1 MMRIPD
7 WRDDMNE
14 RKLRT
19 TDQVVRGALVLGLA
33 TVVSKLLG
41 TLQKIPLQ
49 NIGGDGVFGIYNA
62 VYPFYVLLT
71 ALATAGIPIA
81 VARLVAELE
90 ILGDSQGARR
100 MMQAGSLL
108 MGLSGAV
115 GFVLLYAGAEQI
127 AGWMGNSLMAEAI
140 RASSYALLVVPVAAV
155 LRGYQQGRGHTV
167 SAAVSQVVEQF
178 ARVTVMVVLLLV
190 LTQQGAA
197 SEHIAAGATFG
208 SFAGGLCG
216 LLSLLL
222 FSWKARRKQKAG
234 AALEG
239 SQQAVNGQG
248 RRYWMKR
255 LAWTALPICAGAIV
269 MPFVNVVDV
278 FTLPHLLAA
287 QGMTETESMV
297 EFGIYSRGL
306 PLMQLVT
313 MVATSLAVGLVPALA
328 EAKRM
333 GAETKLQA
341 TMAGAMR
348 MAWIVG
354 SAAAVGLAV
363 LAQPINTALYMDARG
378 TVAFV
383 LVACTSLPGTL
394 LAVSSALLQGV
405 GALRAPAMNLL
416 AAAAVKL
423 ALNIVL
429 VPMWGIS
436 GAAASGLAALSAAAW
451 LNARALA
458 RTGGLP
464 RAAWLQAPVRLAAAL
479 AAMGVAAW
487 LIAALLQP
495 LGGRLAALA
504 ATAVAVPAGAL
515 VFGALAARL
524 GLVRPEEW
532 AAVPRIGPRLA
543 ALAARIARSS

>member
-1 MMRIPD
+1 M
-7 WRDDMNE
+7 
-14 RKLRT
+14 RT

-33 TVVSKLLG
+33 TVASKLLG

-90 ILGDSQGARR
+90 ILGDKQGARR

-108 MGLSGAV
+108 MGLSGAA
-115 GFVLLYAGAEQI
+115 GFVLLFTGAEQI
-127 AGWMGNSLMAEAI
+127 AEWMGNSLMAEAI
-140 RASSYALLVVPVAAV
+140 RASSYALLIVPVAAV
-155 LRGYQQGRGHTV
+155 LRGYQQGKGHTI
-167 SAAVSQVVEQF
+167 STAVSQVVEQF
-178 ARVTVMVVLLLV
+178 ARVTVMVLLLLI
-190 LTQQGAA
+190 LTQQGAP
-197 SEHIAAGATFG
+197 SERIAAGATFG
-208 SFAGGLCG
+208 SFAGGLFG
-216 LLSLLL
+216 LLSLL
-222 FSWKARRKQKAG
+222 FYSWRQRRQE
-234 AALEG
+234 AA
-239 SQQAVNGQG
+239 SRISTYQQPGEQG
-248 RRYWMKR
+248 HSRRYWMKR

-287 QGMTETESMV
+287 QGMTEAATMA
-297 EFGIYSRGL
+297 EFGVYSRGL

-328 EAKRM
+328 EAKRL

-363 LAQPINTALYMDARG
+363 LAQPINTALYMDDRG
-378 TVAFV
+378 TMAFV
-383 LVACTSLPGTL
+383 LVSFTSLAGTL
-394 LAVSSALLQGV
+394 LAVSSPLLQGV
-405 GALRAPAMNLL
+405 GTLRAPAMNLL

-464 RAAWLQAPVRLAAAL
+464 SAAWLQAPVRLAAAL
-479 AAMGVAAW
+479 GAMGSAAW
-487 LIAALLQP
+487 LVAAAIEP

-524 GLVRPEEW
+524 RLVRPEEW

-543 ALAARIARSS
+543 ALADRIARSKSSAL